1 MQPAAHPAMPAT
13 PPVGTQPV
21 PQASA
26 PAPKI
31 GRIRRGWRLTKS
43 SWHILRL
50 DKELTALPLISFV
63 VAIVALIPFGLI
75 LWQTTDIITSSTRA
89 ITVEEPIY
97 QSSLESWQLFILG
110 FLAYFVT
117 TLVANIFGGAVIYGA
132 TQRFRGGDP
141 TLKTSIDGALHKIRP
156 LILFSL
162 MMTTVGLFF
171 QFLEDRLP
179 FAGALAAWLF
189 DAAWNIAN
197 MFAIPV
203 IVLSES
209 NVQPL
214 QATKQSVQV
223 IKKVWGESIV
233 VNVGIGV
240 IAVITYLL
248 YMMIA
253 VAASMLAYGLGGS
266 ETISAPLIAVG
277 TLSVIGF
284 VALILIF
291 TTLGSIAKAALYHY
305 AMTGNAPGPFA
316 KDLLRTSMTPK
327 KARKIF
333 R

>member
-1 MQPAAHPAMPAT
+1 MEPAPATQPITPAM
-13 PPVGTQPV
+13 
-21 PQASA
+21 A

-31 GRIRRGWRLTKS
+31 GRIRRGWLLTKS
-43 SWHILRL
+43 SWHVLRL
-50 DKELTALPLISFV
+50 DKELTALPFISFV
-63 VAIVALIPFGLI
+63 VAIIALIPFGII
-75 LWQTTDIITSSTRA
+75 LWQTTDVIDSSTRA
-89 ITVEEPIY
+89 IVVEEPIY
-97 QSSLESWQLFILG
+97 QSSLGSWELFILG

-141 TLKTSIDGALHKIRP
+141 TLKTSIDGAMRKIRP

-197 MFAIPV
+197 IFAIPV
-203 IVLSES
+203 IVLSEN

-214 QATKQSVQV
+214 AATKQSVQV
-223 IKKVWGESIV
+223 IKKVWGEGIV
-233 VNVGIGV
+233 MNIGIGI
-240 IAVITYLL
+240 IAVITYIV
-248 YMMIA
+248 YMLIA
-253 VAASMLAYGLGGS
+253 GAASMLAYGLGGS
-266 ETISAPLIAVG
+266 ATISAPLIVVG
-277 TLSVIGF
+277 TLSVLGF

-305 AMTGNAPGPFA
+305 AMTGNAPGPFD

-333 R
+333 G

>member
-1 MQPAAHPAMPAT
+1 MEPAPAAQPIAPAT
-13 PPVGTQPV
+13 
-21 PQASA
+21 A

-31 GRIRRGWRLTKS
+31 GRIRRGWLLTKS
-43 SWHILRL
+43 SWHVLRL
-50 DKELTALPLISFV
+50 DKELTALPFISFV
-63 VAIVALIPFGLI
+63 VAVIALIPFGLI
-75 LWQTTDIITSSTRA
+75 LWQTTDVIDSTTRA

-97 QSSLESWQLFILG
+97 QSSLADWQFLILG
-110 FLAYFVT
+110 FLAYFIT

-141 TLKTSIDGALHKIRP
+141 TLKTSIDGSLRKIRP

-171 QFLEDRLP
+171 QILEDRLP

-197 MFAIPV
+197 IFAIPV
-203 IVLSES
+203 IVLSEN

-214 QATKQSVQV
+214 AATKQSVQV
-223 IKKVWGESIV
+223 IKKVWGEGIV
-233 VNVGIGV
+233 MNIGIGI
-240 IAVITYLL
+240 IAVITYIV
-248 YMMIA
+248 YMLVA
-253 VAASMLAYGLGGS
+253 GAASMLAYGLGGS

-277 TLSVIGF
+277 TLSVLGF

-305 AMTGNAPGPFA
+305 AMTGIAPGPFD

-327 KARKIF
+327 KARKTF
-333 R
+333 S